1 MHDIYREWRQV
12 FNEYNPPRFAVG
24 EAWVKAESQHLYAST
39 DELGQVFNFEFA
51 EANWFADE
59 FRTAIADGLRAA
71 EETHGSTTT
80 WVMNNH
86 DVPRSPSRFGLPQ
99 VKDAPYHQLAHDWL
113 FA

>member
-1 MHDIYREWRQV
+1 M

-59 FRTAIADGLRAA
+59 FRTAIADACAPPRKLTVPPRRGL
-71 EETHGSTTT
+71 
-80 WVMNNH
+80 
-86 DVPRSPSRFGLPQ
+86 
-99 VKDAPYHQLAHDWL
+99 
-113 FA
+113 

>member
-51 EANWFADE
+51 EATGSPTSSVRPLLTACAPPRK
-59 FRTAIADGLRAA
+59 RTVPPRRGL
-71 EETHGSTTT
+71 
-80 WVMNNH
+80 
-86 DVPRSPSRFGLPQ
+86 
-99 VKDAPYHQLAHDWL
+99 
-113 FA
+113 